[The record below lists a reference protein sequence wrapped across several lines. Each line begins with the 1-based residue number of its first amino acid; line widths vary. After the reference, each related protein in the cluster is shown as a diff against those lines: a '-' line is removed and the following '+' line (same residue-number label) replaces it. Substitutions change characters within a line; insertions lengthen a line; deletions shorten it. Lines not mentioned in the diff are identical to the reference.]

1 MFISEWTKKIQS
13 KIKDFI
19 NIKPTQENKKKI
31 SEQKSNDKFSNSNNI
46 DRVELSPQ
54 VRYFLPVI
62 YAGGTRGR
70 IVK

>member
-54 VRYFLPVI
+54 VRYGLF
-62 YAGGTRGR
+62 GR
-70 IVK
+70 K

>member
-19 NIKPTQENKKKI
+19 NIKLTQENKKKI

-54 VRYFLPVI
+54 GRYFVH
-62 YAGGTRGR
+62 AGGSRGR
-70 IVK
+70 ISVT